1 MVKVQRLFAKTNL
14 KVPVCR
20 TYRTITQKCLQLELP
35 TENSVYSQENRNRA
49 GNYAHLTSEN
59 GKLAALTSGR
69 PAFQQHTEHAEGN
82 DTTPRLAHSESPE
95 RRVYKPQLRQKRKR
109 SRSPAEP
116 RRLRAATRIS
126 ASLLRRLSAFFR
138 SVSDQDPKAAKLA
151 VLIPGPGML
160 VNVRN
165 APRVVIPPPSETP
178 PVSACKPLC
187 AIFLRKP
194 SVYPLSLV
202 KANVGRLWE
211 KLKNAMKSGLG
222 RSCSGNFLAIFAG
235 TLLDEKPNFLS
246 RIFGR
251 GRPFDFS
258 TR

>member
-1 MVKVQRLFAKTNL
+1 M
-14 KVPVCR
+14 
-20 TYRTITQKCLQLELP
+20 
-35 TENSVYSQENRNRA
+35 
-49 GNYAHLTSEN
+49 
-59 GKLAALTSGR
+59 TSGR
-69 PAFQQHTEHAEGN
+69 PVFQQHTKRTEGS
-82 DTTPRLAHSESPE
+82 DTTHASHTRKTMSAGCTNPDFDKSEKDHAAQ
-95 RRVYKPQLRQKRKR
+95 RGRD
-109 SRSPAEP
+109 AFGT
-116 RRLRAATRIS
+116 ATRIS
-126 ASLLRRLSAFFR
+126 ASLSRRLSAFFESTSRPR
-138 SVSDQDPKAAKLA
+138 SQSGKVRRSDTRPGDVCERAERSEGSDSGPVRKA
-151 VLIPGPGML
+151 
-160 VNVRN
+160 
-165 APRVVIPPPSETP
+165 

-222 RSCSGNFLAIFAG
+222 RSCSSNFLAIFAG

-258 TR
+258 TDRL